1 MIPLIENQKE
11 EQYLSNLKDPFNS
24 NSVYKIEIEIARP
37 IFKKDVTCV
46 ATIRFK
52 NGDTRGSHKIENP
65 NFIDLV
71 KELEQFTESLK
82 K

>member
-1 MIPLIENQKE
+1 MIPLLETESE
-11 EQYLSNLKDPFNS
+11 EKYLSNLKDPFNA

-37 IFKKDVTCV
+37 IFKKDVTCI

-65 NFIDLV
+65 NFIELV
-71 KELEQFTESLK
+71 KELEKFTESLK
-82 K
+82 T